1 MSLGQIV
8 LLVYALLMLVGGF
21 IGYRAAGSSASLFA
35 GAGSAVVL
43 AAAWVISRTSPVA
56 GFGLGAVTSLVLAIV
71 FGMRLAKTGKMMP
84 SGMLLVVSVLAF
96 LVLAW
101 TAMRAGKS

>member
-21 IGYRAAGSSASLFA
+21 MGYKAAGSSASLFA

-43 AAAWVISRTSPVA
+43 AVAWAISRTAPAA
-56 GFGLGAVTSLVLAIV
+56 GFGLGALTSLALAVV
-71 FGMRLAKTGKMMP
+71 FCIRLAKTGKMMP
-84 SGMLLVVSVLAF
+84 SGMLLVVSILSF